1 MTARTDLYDS
11 TYGHFA
17 DRVLADVRA
26 DTFGRDIGQNSW
38 TTAEEYERFA
48 SWLGVD
54 SRAHVLEVACG
65 SGGPACHLAATMACR
80 VTGIDAN
87 HHGASEALR
96 AARAAGLDGL
106 ATFVVAD
113 ANSKLPFA
121 RASFDGIVCTDAMN
135 HFVDR
140 RRVLAEW
147 RRVLRPGGKAVFTD
161 PVVVSGPVTS
171 EELAQ
176 RSSIGAFLFVPHG
189 TNERLIDE
197 SSLRLVR
204 RDDVSEPAVRIAGRW
219 HRARQARRD
228 DLLRIE
234 GAERFEGLQQFLRCV
249 ERLTDE
255 RKLSRFVYLVE
266 RAADG

>member
-1 MTARTDLYDS
+1 MNVRTDLYDS
-11 TYGHFA
+11 TYGHFV
-17 DRVLADVRA
+17 DRVLADIRA

-65 SGGPACHLAATMACR
+65 SGGPARHLAATTGCR

-87 HHGASEALR
+87 LHGASEALR
-96 AARAAGLDGL
+96 GARAVGLDRL
-106 ATFVVAD
+106 ATFAVAD
-113 ANSKLPFA
+113 ANSTLPFA
-121 RASFDGIVCTDAMN
+121 QASFGGIVCIDAMN

-140 RRVLAEW
+140 RRVLSEW

-189 TNERLIDE
+189 ANERLIDE
-197 SSLRLVR
+197 ASLRLVR
-204 RDDVSEPAVRIAGRW
+204 CEDVSEPAARIAGRW
-219 HRARQARRD
+219 HRARQSRLD

-249 ERLTDE
+249 ERLTE
-255 RKLSRFVYLVE
+255 EKRLSRFVYLVE
-266 RAADG
+266 RAAE